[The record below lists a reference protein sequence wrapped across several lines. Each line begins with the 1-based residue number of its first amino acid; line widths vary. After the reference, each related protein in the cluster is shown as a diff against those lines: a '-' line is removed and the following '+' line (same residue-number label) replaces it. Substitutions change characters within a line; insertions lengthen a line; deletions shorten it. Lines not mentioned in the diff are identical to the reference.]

1 MRRLIYKGLLSTTW
15 PLRGLQLFKRNF
27 REESKIHIGKNMV
40 GTILDIV
47 ELLLSA
53 EIYNR
58 YPELD
63 VNDLP
68 TNIRK
73 NYWSTKDRT
82 VRRPMLVSFPRIEK
96 LYEIRDVEKAVK
108 NLPFVKADRSTAEI
122 RLSAFELGAEWFE
135 KQEKGAEK
143 IESNPVL
150 AYYFGKIKKREAAS
164 YEEAKAR
171 TRPKEV
177 DREWVESLIAEIEKE
192 EKGQD
197 MLKLVSILAPEDVK
211 QKVKDL
217 VLTPEQENEV
227 EKIMKAIQHRE
238 YLKEIGLHDIGKLL
252 FVGPPGTGKTSVAR
266 ALSEQLSIPFVEVK
280 LSMITDQYL
289 GETAKNIDRV
299 FLLAKKLNP
308 CILFIDELDFVAKAR
323 TSDENA
329 AIKRAV
335 NTLLKA
341 IDEISLVEDGVLL
354 IAATNHPRMLDSAA
368 WRRFDEIVHFPLPD
382 VGMRKSIL
390 DLVTKSIEG
399 ELDTKEIAEMTEGYA
414 GSDLRMVIREA
425 VLSALLE
432 ERKVLTQTDL
442 LKAVQAFDERAEFR
456 TEDYGNGSSD

>member
-1 MRRLIYKGLLSTTW
+1 MSGI
-15 PLRGLQLFKRNF
+15 
-27 REESKIHIGKNMV
+27 
-40 GTILDIV
+40 ILDIV
-47 ELLLSA
+47 ELLLTA

-68 TNIRK
+68 KNIRK
-73 NYWSTKDRT
+73 NYWNSTEKT
-82 VRRPMLVSFPRIEK
+82 VPKPIIASFVRVEK
-96 LYEIRDVEKAVK
+96 LYGIKDIEKSVR
-108 NLPFVKADRSTAEI
+108 NIPFITIDRAHFEL
-122 RLSAFELGAEWFE
+122 RLSAFELAAEWLE
-135 KQEKGAEK
+135 KQEGAQER
-143 IESNPVL
+143 IENNPVL
-150 AYYFGKIKKREAAS
+150 AYYLGEIRKGETSNYEAAK
-164 YEEAKAR
+164 AKI
-171 TRPKEV
+171 RPKEV
-177 DREWVESLIAEIEKE
+177 DREWIESLIAEIRKE
-192 EKGQD
+192 DKGED
-197 MLKLVSILAPEDVK
+197 MLKLVVIIAPEDVK

-217 VLTPEQENEV
+217 VLTREQEEEI
-227 EKIMKAIQHRE
+227 EKIMKAIKHRE
-238 YLKEIGLHDIGKLL
+238 YLREIGLHDIGKLL

-341 IDEISLVEDGVLL
+341 IDEISLVEHGVLL

-382 VGMRKSIL
+382 LEMRKNIL
-390 DLVTKSIEG
+390 DIVTRHIKG
-399 ELDTKEIAEMTEGYA
+399 DFDTKDIASLTEDYS

-432 ERKVLTQTDL
+432 ERKVLTQQDL
-442 LKAVQAFDERAEFR
+442 LEAVTSFNERAYLKAD
-456 TEDYGNGSSD
+456 DYKGKNSS

>member
-1 MRRLIYKGLLSTTW
+1 MSGI
-15 PLRGLQLFKRNF
+15 
-27 REESKIHIGKNMV
+27 
-40 GTILDIV
+40 ILDIV
-47 ELLLSA
+47 ELLLTA

-68 TNIRK
+68 KNIRK
-73 NYWSTKDRT
+73 SYWSSAEKT
-82 VRRPMLVSFPRIEK
+82 VPKPIIASYVRIEK
-96 LYEIRDVEKAVK
+96 LFGIKDIEKSVR
-108 NLPFVKADRSTAEI
+108 NVPFITIDRAHFEL
-122 RLSAFELGAEWFE
+122 RLSAFELAAEWFE
-135 KQEKGAEK
+135 KQEGAQER
-143 IESNPVL
+143 IENNPVL
-150 AYYFGKIKKREAAS
+150 AYYLGEIRKGEAAN
-164 YEEAKAR
+164 YAAAKAKL
-171 TRPKEV
+171 RPKEV
-177 DREWVESLIAEIEKE
+177 DREWIESLIAEIRKE
-192 EKGQD
+192 DKGEE
-197 MLKLVSILAPEDVK
+197 MLKLVIIIAPEDVK
-211 QKVKDL
+211 QKVSDL
-217 VLTPEQENEV
+217 VLTEEQKDEI
-227 EKIMKAIQHRE
+227 EKIMKAIKHRE
-238 YLKEIGLHDIGKLL
+238 YLRDIGLHDIGKLL

-266 ALSEQLSIPFVEVK
+266 ALSGQLSIPFVEVK

-341 IDEISLVEDGVLL
+341 IDEISLVEHGVLL

-382 VGMRKSIL
+382 LDMRKSIL
-390 DLVTKSIEG
+390 DIVTRHIKG
-399 ELDTKEIAEMTEGYA
+399 DFDTEKIAALTEDYS

-432 ERKVLTQTDL
+432 ERKVLTQQDL
-442 LKAVQAFDERAEFR
+442 LEAVTSFDERAHLKAD
-456 TEDYGNGSSD
+456 DYKGKNSS

>member
-1 MRRLIYKGLLSTTW
+1 MSGI
-15 PLRGLQLFKRNF
+15 
-27 REESKIHIGKNMV
+27 
-40 GTILDIV
+40 ILDIV
-47 ELLLSA
+47 ELLLTA

-68 TNIRK
+68 KNIRK
-73 NYWSTKDRT
+73 SYWSSTEKT
-82 VRRPMLVSFPRIEK
+82 VPKPIIASFVRLEK
-96 LYEIRDVEKAVK
+96 LYGVKDIEKSVR
-108 NLPFVKADRSTAEI
+108 NVPFISVDRAHFEL
-122 RLSAFELGAEWFE
+122 RLSAFELAAEWFE
-135 KQEKGAEK
+135 KQEGSQEK
-143 IESNPVL
+143 IENNPVL
-150 AYYFGKIKKREAAS
+150 AYYFGEVRKVEAAN
-164 YEEAKAR
+164 YAAAKAKI
-171 TRPKEV
+171 RPKEV
-177 DREWVESLIAEIEKE
+177 DREWIESLISEIRKE
-192 EKGQD
+192 DKSEE
-197 MLKLVSILAPEDVK
+197 MLKLVVIIAPEDVK

-217 VLTPEQENEV
+217 VLTEEQKDEI

-238 YLKEIGLHDIGKLL
+238 YLREIGLHDIGKLL

-341 IDEISLVEDGVLL
+341 IDEISLVEHGVLL

-382 VGMRKSIL
+382 LDMRKNIL
-390 DLVTKSIEG
+390 DIVTRHIEG
-399 ELDTKEIAEMTEGYA
+399 DLDTKEIAELTEGYS

-432 ERKVLTQTDL
+432 ERKVLTQEDL
-442 LKAVQAFDERAEFR
+442 LEAVKSFDERA
-456 TEDYGNGSSD
+456 NLKSDEYRGKNFS

>member
-1 MRRLIYKGLLSTTW
+1 MSGI
-15 PLRGLQLFKRNF
+15 
-27 REESKIHIGKNMV
+27 
-40 GTILDIV
+40 ILDIV
-47 ELLLSA
+47 ELLLTA

-58 YPELD
+58 YSELD

-68 TNIRK
+68 KNIRK
-73 NYWSTKDRT
+73 SYWSSVEKT
-82 VRRPMLVSFPRIEK
+82 VPKPIIASFVRIEK
-96 LYEIRDVEKAVK
+96 LYGIKDIEKTVR
-108 NLPFVKADRSTAEI
+108 NIPFITVDRSHFEL
-122 RLSAFELGAEWFE
+122 RLSAFELAAEWFE
-135 KQEKGAEK
+135 KQEGSQEK
-143 IESNPVL
+143 IENNPVL
-150 AYYFGKIKKREAAS
+150 AYYFGEIRKVKAAN
-164 YEEAKAR
+164 YAEAKAKI
-171 TRPKEV
+171 RPKEV
-177 DREWVESLIAEIEKE
+177 DREWIESLIAEIRKE
-192 EKGQD
+192 DKSEE
-197 MLKLVSILAPEDVK
+197 MLKLVVIIAPEDVK
-211 QKVKDL
+211 QKVRDL
-217 VLTPEQENEV
+217 VLTEEQKDEI

-238 YLKEIGLHDIGKLL
+238 YLREIGLHDIGKLL

-266 ALSEQLSIPFVEVK
+266 ALSEQLAIPFVEVK

-341 IDEISLVEDGVLL
+341 IDEISLVDDGVLL

-382 VGMRKSIL
+382 LDMRKNIL
-390 DLVTKSIEG
+390 DIVTKHIEG
-399 ELDTKEIAEMTEGYA
+399 DFDTAEIAALTENYS

-425 VLSALLE
+425 VLGALLE
-432 ERKVLTQTDL
+432 ERKVLTQEDL
-442 LKAVQAFDERAEFR
+442 LGAVNSFDQRANLKSDE
-456 TEDYGNGSSD
+456 YIGKKSS

>member
-1 MRRLIYKGLLSTTW
+1 MSGI
-15 PLRGLQLFKRNF
+15 
-27 REESKIHIGKNMV
+27 
-40 GTILDIV
+40 ILDIV
-47 ELLLSA
+47 ELLLTA

-68 TNIRK
+68 KNIRK
-73 NYWSTKDRT
+73 NYWNSTEKT
-82 VRRPMLVSFPRIEK
+82 VPKPIIASFVRVEK
-96 LYEIRDVEKAVK
+96 LYGIKDIEKSVR
-108 NLPFVKADRSTAEI
+108 NVPFITIDRAHFEL
-122 RLSAFELGAEWFE
+122 RLSAFELAAEWLE
-135 KQEKGAEK
+135 KQEGAQER
-143 IESNPVL
+143 IENNPVL
-150 AYYFGKIKKREAAS
+150 AYYLGEIRKGEASNYEAAK
-164 YEEAKAR
+164 AKI
-171 TRPKEV
+171 RPKEV
-177 DREWVESLIAEIEKE
+177 DREWIESLVAEIRKE
-192 EKGQD
+192 DKGED
-197 MLKLVSILAPEDVK
+197 MLKLVVIIAPEDVK
-211 QKVKDL
+211 QKVRDL
-217 VLTPEQENEV
+217 VLTREQEEEI
-227 EKIMKAIQHRE
+227 EKIMKAIKHRE
-238 YLKEIGLHDIGKLL
+238 YLRDIGLHDIGKLL

-341 IDEISLVEDGVLL
+341 IDEISLVEHGVLL
-354 IAATNHPRMLDSAA
+354 IAATNHPKMLDSAA

-382 VGMRKSIL
+382 LNMRKNIL
-390 DLVTKSIEG
+390 DIVTRHIKG
-399 ELDTKEIAEMTEGYA
+399 DFDTTEIAELTEDYS

-432 ERKVLTQTDL
+432 ERKVLTQQDL
-442 LKAVQAFDERAEFR
+442 LEAVTSFNERAYLKAD
-456 TEDYGNGSSD
+456 DYKGKNSS

>member
-1 MRRLIYKGLLSTTW
+1 MS
-15 PLRGLQLFKRNF
+15 
-27 REESKIHIGKNMV
+27 

-47 ELLLSA
+47 ELLLTA

-68 TNIRK
+68 KNIRK
-73 NYWSTKDRT
+73 NYWNSTKKT
-82 VRRPMLVSFPRIEK
+82 VPKPITVTFPQIEK
-96 LYEIRDVEKAVK
+96 LYGFKDIEKIVR
-108 NLPFVKADRSTAEI
+108 NTPFINTDKSHFEL
-122 RLSAFELGAEWFE
+122 RLSAFELAADWFE
-135 KQEKGAEK
+135 KQEGFQER
-143 IESNPVL
+143 IENNHVL
-150 AYYFGKIKKREAAS
+150 AYYFGKIRKDEAAN
-164 YEEAKAR
+164 YALAKAKI
-171 TRPKEV
+171 RPKEV
-177 DREWVESLIAEIEKE
+177 DREWIESLVAEIRKE
-192 EKGQD
+192 DKGED
-197 MLKLVSILAPEDVK
+197 MLKLVVIIAPEDVK
-211 QKVKDL
+211 QTVRDL
-217 VLTPEQENEV
+217 VLTEEQKNEV
-227 EKIMKAIQHRE
+227 EKIIKAIQYRE
-238 YLKEIGLHDIGKLL
+238 YLREIGLHDIGKLL

-266 ALSEQLSIPFVEVK
+266 ALSERLSIPFVEVK

-341 IDEISLVEDGVLL
+341 IDEISLVEHGVLL

-382 VGMRKSIL
+382 LDMRKNIL
-390 DLVTKSIEG
+390 DIVTQHIEG
-399 ELDTKEIAEMTEGYA
+399 DYDTGKIAELTESYS
-414 GSDLRMVIREA
+414 GSDLRVVIREA
-425 VLSALLE
+425 VLDALLE
-432 ERKVLTQTDL
+432 ERKILTQQDL
-442 LKAVQAFDERAEFR
+442 LDAVDSFNERAGLKS
-456 TEDYGNGSSD
+456 EDYERKK

>member
-1 MRRLIYKGLLSTTW
+1 MSGI
-15 PLRGLQLFKRNF
+15 
-27 REESKIHIGKNMV
+27 
-40 GTILDIV
+40 ILDIV
-47 ELLLSA
+47 ELLLTA

-68 TNIRK
+68 KNIRK
-73 NYWSTKDRT
+73 SYWSSVEKT
-82 VRRPMLVSFPRIEK
+82 VPKPIIASFVRIEK
-96 LYEIRDVEKAVK
+96 LYEVKDIEKTVR
-108 NLPFVKADRSTAEI
+108 NIPFINIDRSHFEL
-122 RLSAFELGAEWFE
+122 RLSAFELAAEWFE
-135 KQEKGAEK
+135 KQEGSQEK
-143 IESNPVL
+143 IENNPVL
-150 AYYFGKIKKREAAS
+150 AYYFGEIRKVEAAN
-164 YEEAKAR
+164 YAAAKAKI
-171 TRPKEV
+171 RPKEV
-177 DREWVESLIAEIEKE
+177 DREWIESLIAEIRKE
-192 EKGQD
+192 DKSEE
-197 MLKLVSILAPEDVK
+197 MLKLVVIIAPEDVK

-217 VLTPEQENEV
+217 VLTAEQKDEF

-238 YLKEIGLHDIGKLL
+238 YLREIGLHDIGKLL

-341 IDEISLVEDGVLL
+341 IDEISLVEHGVLL

-382 VGMRKSIL
+382 LDMRKNIL
-390 DLVTKSIEG
+390 DIVTKHIEG
-399 ELDTKEIAEMTEGYA
+399 DLDTAEIAALTEGYS

-432 ERKVLTQTDL
+432 ERKVLTQKDL
-442 LKAVQAFDERAEFR
+442 LEAVNSFDERADLKSDE
-456 TEDYGNGSSD
+456 YVGKKSS

>member
-1 MRRLIYKGLLSTTW
+1 MQW
-15 PLRGLQLFKRNF
+15 V
-27 REESKIHIGKNMV
+27 KNMP
-40 GTILDIV
+40 GIILDIV
-47 ELLLSA
+47 ELLLTA

-68 TNIRK
+68 KNIRK
-73 NYWSTKDRT
+73 SYWNSVEKTVTK
-82 VRRPMLVSFPRIEK
+82 PIIASFVRIEK
-96 LYEIRDVEKAVK
+96 LYGVKDIEKTVR
-108 NLPFVKADRSTAEI
+108 NIPFINIDKSHFEL
-122 RLSAFELGAEWFE
+122 RLSAFELAAEWFD
-135 KQEKGAEK
+135 KQEGSQEK
-143 IESNPVL
+143 IENNPVL
-150 AYYFGKIKKREAAS
+150 AYYFGEIRKGEAAN
-164 YEEAKAR
+164 YAAAKAKI
-171 TRPKEV
+171 RPKEV
-177 DREWVESLIAEIEKE
+177 DREWIESLIAEIKKE
-192 EKGQD
+192 DKSEE
-197 MLKLVSILAPEDVK
+197 MLKLVVIIAPEDVK
-211 QKVKDL
+211 QKVRDL
-217 VLTPEQENEV
+217 VLTEEQKDEI

-238 YLKEIGLHDIGKLL
+238 YLREIGLHDIGKLL

-341 IDEISLVEDGVLL
+341 IDEISLVEHGVLL

-382 VGMRKSIL
+382 LDMRKNIL
-390 DLVTKSIEG
+390 DIVTRHIEG
-399 ELDTKEIAEMTEGYA
+399 DMDTAEIAALTEGYS

-432 ERKVLTQTDL
+432 ERKVLTQKDL
-442 LKAVQAFDERAEFR
+442 LEAVISFDERADLKSDE
-456 TEDYGNGSSD
+456 YAGKKSS

>member
-1 MRRLIYKGLLSTTW
+1 MS
-15 PLRGLQLFKRNF
+15 
-27 REESKIHIGKNMV
+27 

-47 ELLLSA
+47 ELLLTA
-53 EIYNR
+53 EIYKR

-68 TNIRK
+68 KNIRK
-73 NYWSTKDRT
+73 NYWNSAEKT
-82 VRRPMLVSFPRIEK
+82 VPKPIRATFLQIEK
-96 LYEIRDVEKAVK
+96 LYGIQDIEKFVR
-108 NLPFVKADRSTAEI
+108 NVPFINIDKSHFELN
-122 RLSAFELGAEWFE
+122 LSAFELAAEWFE
-135 KQEKGAEK
+135 KQEGSLER
-143 IESNPVL
+143 IENNPVL
-150 AYYFGKIKKREAAS
+150 AYYFGEIRKVEAAN
-164 YEEAKAR
+164 YAHAKAKI
-171 TRPKEV
+171 RPKEV
-177 DREWVESLIAEIEKE
+177 DREWIESLVAEIRKE
-192 EKGQD
+192 DKGEE
-197 MLKLVSILAPEDVK
+197 MLRLVVIIAPEDVK
-211 QKVKDL
+211 QKIRDL
-217 VLTPEQENEV
+217 VLTEEQKNEV

-238 YLKEIGLHDIGKLL
+238 YLREIGLHDIGKLL

-266 ALSEQLSIPFVEVK
+266 ALSERLSIPFVEVK

-341 IDEISLVEDGVLL
+341 IDEISLVEHGVLL

-382 VGMRKSIL
+382 FDMRKNIL
-390 DLVTKSIEG
+390 DIVTQHIEG
-399 ELDTKEIAEMTEGYA
+399 DFNTEEIAELTEGYS

-432 ERKVLTQTDL
+432 ERKVLTQEDL
-442 LKAVQAFDERAEFR
+442 LAAVRSFDER
-456 TEDYGNGSSD
+456 SDLKSEEYDRKK

>member
-1 MRRLIYKGLLSTTW
+1 MS
-15 PLRGLQLFKRNF
+15 N
-27 REESKIHIGKNMV
+27 V
-40 GTILDIV
+40 VLDIV
-47 ELLLSA
+47 ELLLTA
-53 EIYNR
+53 EVYNR
-58 YPELD
+58 YPILD

-68 TNIRK
+68 KNIRK
-73 NYWSTKDRT
+73 NYWSSVVKT
-82 VRRPMLVSFPRIEK
+82 VPRPMTATFIRIEK
-96 LYEIRDVEKAVK
+96 LFGIKDIEKIVR
-108 NLPFVKADRSTAEI
+108 NVPFIVADKSHFEL
-122 RLSAFELGAEWFE
+122 RLSAFELAVEWFE
-135 KQEKGAEK
+135 KQEDSTEK
-143 IESNPVL
+143 IQNNPVL
-150 AYYFGKIKKREAAS
+150 AYYYGEVKKIQDANYALTK
-164 YEEAKAR
+164 AKV
-171 TRPKEV
+171 RPKEV
-177 DREWVESLIAEIEKE
+177 DREWIESLIAEIKKE
-192 EKGQD
+192 DKSEE
-197 MLKLVSILAPEDVK
+197 MLKLVIIIAPEDVK

-217 VLTPEQENEV
+217 VLTQEQEDEV

-238 YLKEIGLHDIGKLL
+238 YLREIGLHDIGKLL

-341 IDEISLVEDGVLL
+341 IDEISLVEHGVLL

-382 VGMRKSIL
+382 SEMRKDIL
-390 DLVTKSIEG
+390 NIVTKHIEG
-399 ELDTKEIAEMTEGYA
+399 DYNTGEIAEITEGYS

-432 ERKVLTQTDL
+432 ERKILHQQDLTA
-442 LKAVQAFDERAEFR
+442 AVASFDERAGLKSESMEEYR
-456 TEDYGNGSSD
+456 RNK

>member
-1 MRRLIYKGLLSTTW
+1 MS
-15 PLRGLQLFKRNF
+15 
-27 REESKIHIGKNMV
+27 

-47 ELLLSA
+47 ELLLTA
-53 EIYNR
+53 EIYKR

-68 TNIRK
+68 KNIRK
-73 NYWSTKDRT
+73 NYWNSAEKT
-82 VRRPMLVSFPRIEK
+82 VPKPIRATFLQIEK
-96 LYEIRDVEKAVK
+96 LYGIQDIEKFVR
-108 NLPFVKADRSTAEI
+108 NVPFINIDKSHFELN
-122 RLSAFELGAEWFE
+122 LSAFELAAEWFE
-135 KQEKGAEK
+135 KQEGSLER
-143 IESNPVL
+143 IENNPVL
-150 AYYFGKIKKREAAS
+150 AYYFGEIRKVEAAN
-164 YEEAKAR
+164 YAHAKAKI
-171 TRPKEV
+171 RPKEV
-177 DREWVESLIAEIEKE
+177 DREWIESLVAEIRKE
-192 EKGQD
+192 DKGEE
-197 MLKLVSILAPEDVK
+197 MLRLVVIIAPEDVK
-211 QKVKDL
+211 QKIRDL
-217 VLTPEQENEV
+217 VLTEEQKNEV

-238 YLKEIGLHDIGKLL
+238 YLREIGLHDIGKLL

-266 ALSEQLSIPFVEVK
+266 ALSERLSIPFVEVK

-341 IDEISLVEDGVLL
+341 IDEISLVEHGVLL

-382 VGMRKSIL
+382 FDMRKNIL
-390 DLVTKSIEG
+390 DIVTQHIEG
-399 ELDTKEIAEMTEGYA
+399 DFNTEEIAELTEGYS

-432 ERKVLTQTDL
+432 ERKVLTQEDL
-442 LKAVQAFDERAEFR
+442 LAAVRSFDER
-456 TEDYGNGSSD
+456 SDLKSEEYERKK

>member
-1 MRRLIYKGLLSTTW
+1 MSGI
-15 PLRGLQLFKRNF
+15 
-27 REESKIHIGKNMV
+27 
-40 GTILDIV
+40 ILDIV
-47 ELLLSA
+47 ELLLTA

-68 TNIRK
+68 KNIRK
-73 NYWSTKDRT
+73 SYWSSTEKT
-82 VRRPMLVSFPRIEK
+82 VPKPIIASFVKIEK
-96 LYEIRDVEKAVK
+96 LYGIKDIEKSVR
-108 NLPFVKADRSTAEI
+108 NTPFITIDRSHFEL
-122 RLSAFELGAEWFE
+122 RLSAFELAAEWFE
-135 KQEKGAEK
+135 KQEGAQER
-143 IESNPVL
+143 IENNPVL
-150 AYYFGKIKKREAAS
+150 AYYFGEIRKVEAAN
-164 YEEAKAR
+164 YAAAKAKI
-171 TRPKEV
+171 RPKEV
-177 DREWVESLIAEIEKE
+177 DREWIESLIAEIRKE
-192 EKGQD
+192 DKSEE
-197 MLKLVSILAPEDVK
+197 MLKLVVIIAPEDVK
-211 QKVKDL
+211 QKVRDL
-217 VLTPEQENEV
+217 VLTEEQKDEI

-238 YLKEIGLHDIGKLL
+238 YLREIGLHDIGKLL

-341 IDEISLVEDGVLL
+341 IDEISLVEHGVLL

-382 VGMRKSIL
+382 LNMRKNIL
-390 DLVTKSIEG
+390 DIVTRHIEG
-399 ELDTKEIAEMTEGYA
+399 DFDTAEIAALTENYS

-432 ERKVLTQTDL
+432 ERKVLTQKDL
-442 LKAVQAFDERAEFR
+442 LEAVNSFDERADLKSDE
-456 TEDYGNGSSD
+456 YIGKKSS

>member
-1 MRRLIYKGLLSTTW
+1 MSGI
-15 PLRGLQLFKRNF
+15 
-27 REESKIHIGKNMV
+27 
-40 GTILDIV
+40 ILDIV
-47 ELLLSA
+47 ELLLTA

-68 TNIRK
+68 KNIRK
-73 NYWSTKDRT
+73 NYWNSVEKT
-82 VRRPMLVSFPRIEK
+82 VPKPIIASFVRIEK
-96 LYEIRDVEKAVK
+96 LYGIKDLEKIVR
-108 NLPFVKADRSTAEI
+108 NVPFITIDRAHFEL
-122 RLSAFELGAEWFE
+122 RLSAFELAADWFE
-135 KQEKGAEK
+135 KQEGAQEK
-143 IESNPVL
+143 IENNPVL
-150 AYYFGKIKKREAAS
+150 AYYLGEIRKGEASNYEAAK
-164 YEEAKAR
+164 AKI
-171 TRPKEV
+171 RPKEV
-177 DREWVESLIAEIEKE
+177 DREWIESLIAEIRKE
-192 EKGQD
+192 DKGED
-197 MLKLVSILAPEDVK
+197 MLKLVVIIAPEDVR
-211 QKVKDL
+211 QKVRDL
-217 VLTPEQENEV
+217 VLTREQEEEI
-227 EKIMKAIQHRE
+227 EKIMKAIKHRE
-238 YLKEIGLHDIGKLL
+238 YLREIGLHDIGKLL

-341 IDEISLVEDGVLL
+341 IDEISLVEHGVLL

-382 VGMRKSIL
+382 LNMRKKIL
-390 DLVTKSIEG
+390 DIVTRHIKG
-399 ELDTKEIAEMTEGYA
+399 DFDTKEIAELTEDYS

-432 ERKVLTQTDL
+432 ERKVLTQQDL
-442 LKAVQAFDERAEFR
+442 LEAVTSFNERANLKSD
-456 TEDYGNGSSD
+456 DYKGKNSS

>member
-1 MRRLIYKGLLSTTW
+1 MQW
-15 PLRGLQLFKRNF
+15 V
-27 REESKIHIGKNMV
+27 KNMS
-40 GTILDIV
+40 GIILDIV
-47 ELLLSA
+47 ELLLTA

-68 TNIRK
+68 KNIRK
-73 NYWSTKDRT
+73 SYWSSTEKT
-82 VRRPMLVSFPRIEK
+82 VPKPIIASFVKIEK
-96 LYEIRDVEKAVK
+96 LYGIKDIEKSVR
-108 NLPFVKADRSTAEI
+108 NTPFITIDRSHFEL
-122 RLSAFELGAEWFE
+122 RLSAFELAAEWFE
-135 KQEKGAEK
+135 KQEGAQER
-143 IESNPVL
+143 IENNPVL
-150 AYYFGKIKKREAAS
+150 AYYFGEIRKVEAAN
-164 YEEAKAR
+164 YAAAKAKI
-171 TRPKEV
+171 RPKEV
-177 DREWVESLIAEIEKE
+177 DREWIESLIAEIRKE
-192 EKGQD
+192 DKSEE
-197 MLKLVSILAPEDVK
+197 MLKLVVIIAPEDVK
-211 QKVKDL
+211 QKVRDL
-217 VLTPEQENEV
+217 VLTEEQKDEI

-238 YLKEIGLHDIGKLL
+238 YLREIGLHDIGKLL

-341 IDEISLVEDGVLL
+341 IDEISLVEHGVLL

-382 VGMRKSIL
+382 LNMRKNIL
-390 DLVTKSIEG
+390 DIVTRHIEG
-399 ELDTKEIAEMTEGYA
+399 DFDTAEIAALTENYS

-432 ERKVLTQTDL
+432 ERKVLTQKDL
-442 LKAVQAFDERAEFR
+442 LEAVNSFDERADLKSDE
-456 TEDYGNGSSD
+456 YIGKKSS

>member
-1 MRRLIYKGLLSTTW
+1 MKW
-15 PLRGLQLFKRNF
+15 V
-27 REESKIHIGKNMV
+27 KNMP
-40 GTILDIV
+40 GIIQDIV
-47 ELLLSA
+47 ELLLTA

-58 YPELD
+58 FPELD

-68 TNIRK
+68 KNIRK
-73 NYWSTKDRT
+73 NYWSSVEKT
-82 VRRPMLVSFPRIEK
+82 VPKPIIASFVRIEK
-96 LYEIRDVEKAVK
+96 LFGVKDIEKTVRNIPFIAV
-108 NLPFVKADRSTAEI
+108 DRSHFEL
-122 RLSAFELGAEWFE
+122 RLSAFELAAEWFE
-135 KQEKGAEK
+135 NQEGSLEK
-143 IESNPVL
+143 IENNPVL
-150 AYYFGKIKKREAAS
+150 AYYFGKIRKLEAAN
-164 YEEAKAR
+164 YETAKAKI
-171 TRPKEV
+171 RPKEV
-177 DREWVESLIAEIEKE
+177 DREWIESLIAEIRKE
-192 EKGQD
+192 DKSED
-197 MLKLVSILAPEDVK
+197 MLKLVVIIAPEDVK

-217 VLTPEQENEV
+217 VLTEEQKDEI

-238 YLKEIGLHDIGKLL
+238 YLQEIGLHDIGKLL

-266 ALSEQLSIPFVEVK
+266 ALSEQISIPFVEVK

-308 CILFIDELDFVAKAR
+308 CILFIDELDFVAKTR

-341 IDEISLVEDGVLL
+341 IDEISLVDDGVLL

-382 VGMRKSIL
+382 LNMRKNIL
-390 DLVTKSIEG
+390 DIVTRHIEG
-399 ELDTKEIAEMTEGYA
+399 EFDTAEIAALTESYS

-425 VLSALLE
+425 VLGALLE
-432 ERKVLTQTDL
+432 ERKVLTQEDL
-442 LKAVQAFDERAEFR
+442 LEAVNSFDQRANLKSE
-456 TEDYGNGSSD
+456 EYIGKKSS

>member
-1 MRRLIYKGLLSTTW
+1 MSG
-15 PLRGLQLFKRNF
+15 
-27 REESKIHIGKNMV
+27 V
-40 GTILDIV
+40 ILDIV
-47 ELLLSA
+47 ELLLTA

-58 YPELD
+58 YSELD

-68 TNIRK
+68 KNIRK
-73 NYWSTKDRT
+73 SYWSSVEKT
-82 VRRPMLVSFPRIEK
+82 VPKPIIASFVRIEK
-96 LYEIRDVEKAVK
+96 LYGISDIEKTVR
-108 NLPFVKADRSTAEI
+108 NIPFINIDRSHFEL
-122 RLSAFELGAEWFE
+122 RLSAFELAAEWFE
-135 KQEKGAEK
+135 KQEGSQEK
-143 IESNPVL
+143 IENNPVL
-150 AYYFGKIKKREAAS
+150 AYYFGEIRKVEAAN
-164 YEEAKAR
+164 YAAAKAKI
-171 TRPKEV
+171 RPKEV
-177 DREWVESLIAEIEKE
+177 DREWIESLIAEIRKE
-192 EKGQD
+192 DKSEE
-197 MLKLVSILAPEDVK
+197 MLKLVVIIAPEDVK

-217 VLTPEQENEV
+217 VLTEEQKDEI

-238 YLKEIGLHDIGKLL
+238 YLREIGLHDIGKLL

-341 IDEISLVEDGVLL
+341 IDEISLVEHGVLL

-382 VGMRKSIL
+382 LDMRKNIL
-390 DLVTKSIEG
+390 DIVTKHIEG
-399 ELDTKEIAEMTEGYA
+399 DFDTAEIAALTENYS

-432 ERKVLTQTDL
+432 ERKVLTQKDL
-442 LKAVQAFDERAEFR
+442 LEAVNSFDQRADLKSDE
-456 TEDYGNGSSD
+456 YVGKKSS

>member
-1 MRRLIYKGLLSTTW
+1 MS
-15 PLRGLQLFKRNF
+15 N
-27 REESKIHIGKNMV
+27 V
-40 GTILDIV
+40 VLDIV
-47 ELLLSA
+47 ELLLTA
-53 EIYNR
+53 EVYNR
-58 YPELD
+58 YPILD

-68 TNIRK
+68 KNIRK
-73 NYWSTKDRT
+73 NYWSSVVKT
-82 VRRPMLVSFPRIEK
+82 VPRPMTATFIRIEK
-96 LYEIRDVEKAVK
+96 LFGIKDIEKTVR
-108 NLPFVKADRSTAEI
+108 NVPFIVADKSHFEL
-122 RLSAFELGAEWFE
+122 RLSAFELAVEWFE
-135 KQEKGAEK
+135 KQEDSTEK
-143 IESNPVL
+143 IQNNPVL
-150 AYYFGKIKKREAAS
+150 AYYYGEVKQIQDANYALTK
-164 YEEAKAR
+164 AKV
-171 TRPKEV
+171 RPKEV
-177 DREWVESLIAEIEKE
+177 DREWIESLIAEIKKE
-192 EKGQD
+192 DKSEE
-197 MLKLVSILAPEDVK
+197 MLKLVIIIAPEDVK

-217 VLTPEQENEV
+217 VLTREQEDEV

-238 YLKEIGLHDIGKLL
+238 YLREIGLHDIGKLL

-341 IDEISLVEDGVLL
+341 IDEISLVEHGVLL

-382 VGMRKSIL
+382 SEMRKDIL
-390 DLVTKSIEG
+390 NIVTKHIEG
-399 ELDTKEIAEMTEGYA
+399 DYNTGEIAEMTEGYS

-432 ERKVLTQTDL
+432 ERKILHQQDLTA
-442 LKAVQAFDERAEFR
+442 AVASFDERAGLKSESMEEYR
-456 TEDYGNGSSD
+456 RNK